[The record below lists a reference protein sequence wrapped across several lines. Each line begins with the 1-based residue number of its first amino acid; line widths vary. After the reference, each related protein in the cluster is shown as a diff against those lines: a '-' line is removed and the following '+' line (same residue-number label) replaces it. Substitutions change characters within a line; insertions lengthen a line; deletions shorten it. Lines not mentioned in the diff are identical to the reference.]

1 MRPQL
6 HNEDYSNDKT
16 SCISILLM
24 KLSEIAKLKL
34 HLYVTVTLIWVLYVG
49 VSFVVPLNQNMTVQA
64 FELVEYTV

>member
-1 MRPQL
+1 
-6 HNEDYSNDKT
+6 
-16 SCISILLM
+16 M